1 MTFWKKSHTVTY
13 LLVLLLA
20 TSDLALAAPADG
32 EPFAVVGEQLDHPPP
47 FGWKLVWMSGEAEG
61 SYLAEYV
68 PVTEEINLWREGY
81 LAVERLKYPPA
92 EKLDKRKTRIADVL
106 ALG

>member
-1 MTFWKKSHTVTY
+1 
-13 LLVLLLA
+13 
-20 TSDLALAAPADG
+20 
-32 EPFAVVGEQLDHPPP
+32 
-47 FGWKLVWMSGEAEG
+47 MSGEAEG